1 MFYVAAILICL
12 SIVGLSISIF
22 ISASDITPEDDT
34 IDLNGTMQGPI
45 GVCFGV
51 HSIFYIGLILL

>member
-22 ISASDITPEDDT
+22 IKARDIKDDDT

-45 GVCFGV
+45 GVCFGI

>member
-22 ISASDITPEDDT
+22 IKARDIKDDDT
-34 IDLNGTMQGPI
+34 IDLTGHMKGPI

>member
-22 ISASDITPEDDT
+22 IKARDIKDDDT
-34 IDLNGTMQGPI
+34 IHLNGTMQGPI
-45 GVCFGV
+45 GVCFGI